1 MERSGLLLIAIII
14 VAITVHRVA
23 AVFKY
28 DNHYFDNY
36 FWGDLMSTRSD
47 ARKHTAKLGDF
58 MCFAIYS
65 TNLAYSRVYKPVLE
79 ELGLTYPQYVTIICL
94 WEEDNQTVKHL
105 SEKLFLEPS
114 TMTPMLKRLEAMGY
128 VHRERDM
135 EDERSVRVSLTEA
148 GRQLREKAFDYR
160 EVTAKAAGLS
170 PEEFRVL
177 QKAIVNLRTNLMNA
191 AAVSNTEGNSR
202 AQV

>member
-1 MERSGLLLIAIII
+1 
-14 VAITVHRVA
+14 
-23 AVFKY
+23 
-28 DNHYFDNY
+28 
-36 FWGDLMSTRSD
+36 MSNKSD
-47 ARKHTAKLGDF
+47 ASKNTAKLGDF
-58 MCFAIYS
+58 MCFAVYS

-79 ELGLTYPQYVTIICL
+79 KLGLTYPQYVTIICL
-94 WEEDNQTVKHL
+94 WEEDNQTVKGL

-128 VHRERDM
+128 VRRERDS

-148 GRQLREKAFDYR
+148 GRQLREKAFAYR
-160 EVTAKAAGLS
+160 EITAKASGLS

-191 AAVSNTEGNSR
+191 SDHW
-202 AQV
+202 

>member
-1 MERSGLLLIAIII
+1 
-14 VAITVHRVA
+14 
-23 AVFKY
+23 
-28 DNHYFDNY
+28 
-36 FWGDLMSTRSD
+36 MSNR
-47 ARKHTAKLGDF
+47 ARLGDF

-94 WEEDNQTVKHL
+94 WEEDKQTVKGL

-128 VHRERDM
+128 VTRERDS

-160 EVTAKAAGLS
+160 VRTAKAAGLS

-177 QKAIVNLRTNLMNA
+177 Q
-191 AAVSNTEGNSR
+191 
-202 AQV
+202 

>member
-1 MERSGLLLIAIII
+1 MSGKTGSGKSA
-14 VAITVHRVA
+14 
-23 AVFKY
+23 
-28 DNHYFDNY
+28 
-36 FWGDLMSTRSD
+36 
-47 ARKHTAKLGDF
+47 AKLGDF

-79 ELGLTYPQYVTIICL
+79 QLGLTYPQYVTIICL
-94 WEEDNQTVKHL
+94 WEEDNQTVKGL

-114 TMTPMLKRLEAMGY
+114 TMTPMLKRLEGMGY
-128 VHRERDM
+128 VRRERDS
-135 EDERSVRVSLTEA
+135 EDERSVRVSLTDA
-148 GRQLREKAFDYR
+148 GRAIREKAFAYR

-191 AAVSNTEGNSR
+191 AEQAAAAE
-202 AQV
+202 A